1 MNAYYF
7 QWNESMVGERLKCL
21 RMGTADWYPFT
32 GYEKS
37 GEGGVFPAIF
47 SITLVKQLVTA
58 LYWQFKK
65 ILERFKFAKK
75 YPMIAPPPPPPP
87 PPLWFYIHYSAFF
100 ANPTI
105 HMAIQPYCMAT
116 LTLLYM
122 LAFILTLLFAWWYW
136 HFVPFLVASTIFF
149 IYTVIYSAKTNKR
162 LLLYINTNQHLGNVR
177 TMDRTA
183 THDGVCCTVLY
194 CMYCPPELDFITA

>member
-75 YPMIAPPPPPPP
+75 
-87 PPLWFYIHYSAFF
+87 
-100 ANPTI
+100 
-105 HMAIQPYCMAT
+105 
-116 LTLLYM
+116 
-122 LAFILTLLFAWWYW
+122 
-136 HFVPFLVASTIFF
+136 
-149 IYTVIYSAKTNKR
+149 
-162 LLLYINTNQHLGNVR
+162 
-177 TMDRTA
+177 
-183 THDGVCCTVLY
+183 
-194 CMYCPPELDFITA
+194 

>member
-75 YPMIAPPPPPPP
+75 ISNDSPTATPPPRHSD
-87 PPLWFYIHYSAFF
+87 FTY
-100 ANPTI
+100 TI
-105 HMAIQPYCMAT
+105 VHFL
-116 LTLLYM
+116 LTQ
-122 LAFILTLLFAWWYW
+122 
-136 HFVPFLVASTIFF
+136 
-149 IYTVIYSAKTNKR
+149 
-162 LLLYINTNQHLGNVR
+162 LYIWQFNLIVW
-177 TMDRTA
+177 
-183 THDGVCCTVLY
+183 L
-194 CMYCPPELDFITA
+194 L

>member
-47 SITLVKQLVTA
+47 SITLVKQLVPA

-87 PPLWFYIHYSAFF
+87 ATLILHTHSAFF

-105 HMAIQPYCMAT
+105 QYT
-116 LTLLYM
+116 YGNSTLLYGYFNSIVYAGFYPNPIVCLVI
-122 LAFILTLLFAWWYW
+122 LAFCAI
-136 HFVPFLVASTIFF
+136 S
-149 IYTVIYSAKTNKR
+149 SS
-162 LLLYINTNQHLGNVR
+162 
-177 TMDRTA
+177 
-183 THDGVCCTVLY
+183 
-194 CMYCPPELDFITA
+194 